1 MSGDNHERERSP
13 QQSQRPGSGGARRSV
28 FGSSSNIFSHRPNP
42 IQSSASPADIKNSAP
57 SISDAAGSE
66 KEKNGAA
73 NIEKSVE
80 DENDSSRKEAQ
91 KQKDESIAQLASS
104 NQISESAT
112 DKTSTPEKSGNGFST
127 TGDAPDSSVVKP
139 KSSTS
144 FASYLSNVKKRKQ
157 ELADQEKKN
166 KEIQDGIAQNLSQSE
181 HNDKTNKSEAG
192 VKNELSQDPIRNLNT
207 DTTVNV
213 ADENTEAVKPI
224 SVKEVFT
231 DTPKLDVNVKSIDE
245 DSSKDKMDVD
255 TETLNNKQN
264 VDKVETDTKLPTGK
278 KGESDNEHI
287 VSPVSALSSELSVLP
302 SSTSTEKHISQPIHI
317 PPRIPESEDSDAD
330 ITATPRRDTNVA
342 EDSDAETVHGDSPP
356 KPRRGRLIRKSD
368 MDPDTSDR
376 KLDLSEQEDIDSYH
390 KKLRLER
397 LDRRS
402 QSKSSSPQRQNT
414 KKTRAG
420 RDSSGRLKLQR
431 ACDKGKLEQAKQLI
445 QEGADVNDQDY
456 AGNSALHEAA
466 LKGFT
471 DIVKLLLENGAHV
484 DIRSGPDDLDT
495 PLIDAAANGHRTTV
509 EVLLQHGAD
518 PRIQNAH
525 GQNALDSLDEDDED
539 TPYLK
544 SILRE
549 ATLTLKS
556 KGKTHSH
563 NNSDADDQSFD
574 EDRSHSRS
582 KSRNHTQ
589 RRGPRNDLLLV
600 DFTTRNGR
608 DEVYSRA
615 SDGDVQFVGTYLENG
630 GKPDHQALALA
641 AKFGHTDV
649 VNLFLAFGAKVD
661 LADERGLTPLMQ
673 TVGRG
678 HIDTVKL
685 LLQAG
690 ADPTK
695 RSKDNKSVLDF
706 ATDSLV
712 SEDEEIRLIRDSLA
726 KMGAASS
733 TIDSRASEIKPK
745 KKRVIS
751 GDDSY
756 ESHDVKKK
764 KSSKHSESTSST
776 LAKQKQNHL
785 DQERKKEKLKEE
797 RHRENDAE
805 REREHERDRLKSQ
818 EIIARPVESKFSNAK
833 PESMKRTH
841 SNGGSV
847 VEPSEKPLVKA
858 PKVEHVETEAEKHAR
873 LEREK
878 EEQKKREEFEALR
891 AAKRKAREQ
900 EFLSNF
906 ETEEKK
912 KEEELKKLAE
922 LQAERKLKEAQEN
935 EYRAKL
941 EAEKKLIMSQNE
953 EIEKRRQIRE
963 HYPYGL
969 QTATFD
975 GQRSK
980 EEVLPYLPLYHMDI
994 KGTQYCSDLQVIM
1007 ILGIEKF
1014 YERYESLK
1022 SSKIDIDEKEKRA
1035 LFNYFYPFLGNF
1047 SFKST
1052 SKQVENFQV
1061 ELQKFLQ
1068 LNVNWIKYDDVLKII
1083 KDDFESIN
1091 DVVVTR
1097 TLELDINGR
1106 KETTELISP
1115 KIEEG
1120 SNSRKASNSVNDSAK
1135 NLPFA
1140 LRHRPGFV
1148 KVLSKNKKLW

>member
-1 MSGDNHERERSP
+1 M
-13 QQSQRPGSGGARRSV
+13 
-28 FGSSSNIFSHRPNP
+28 
-42 IQSSASPADIKNSAP
+42 
-57 SISDAAGSE
+57 
-66 KEKNGAA
+66 
-73 NIEKSVE
+73 
-80 DENDSSRKEAQ
+80 
-91 KQKDESIAQLASS
+91 
-104 NQISESAT
+104 
-112 DKTSTPEKSGNGFST
+112 
-127 TGDAPDSSVVKP
+127 
-139 KSSTS
+139 
-144 FASYLSNVKKRKQ
+144 KKRKQ
-157 ELADQEKKN
+157 ELAEQEKKN
-166 KEIQDGIAQNLSQSE
+166 KEIKEEVSRPEQGGPQSAENKKEPAKGTEDENLIR
-181 HNDKTNKSEAG
+181 KSE
-192 VKNELSQDPIRNLNT
+192 S
-207 DTTVNV
+207 
-213 ADENTEAVKPI
+213 ENTISNGTGEAEGSTISSNAQKEKESSVTAQGQPLKP
-224 SVKEVFT
+224 EA
-231 DTPKLDVNVKSIDE
+231 DTN
-245 DSSKDKMDVD
+245 SSNESSTKDHGMDID
-255 TETLNNKQN
+255 TEPLDHKKHSVTVKTQ
-264 VDKVETDTKLPTGK
+264 TDSNSMPHQPN
-278 KGESDNEHI
+278 EPDNEHI
-287 VSPVSALSSELSVLP
+287 LSPVFALSSELSVLP
-302 SSTSTEKHISQPIHI
+302 SSSSTEKHVSQAIHI
-317 PPRIPESEDSDAD
+317 PPRIPESDDSDANDAD
-330 ITATPRRDTNVA
+330 ITATPRRDNTDISVA

-376 KLDLSEQEDIDSYH
+376 KLDSSEHEDHDSYH
-390 KKLRLER
+390 KKMRLER

-402 QSKSSSPQRQNT
+402 QSKSSSPQRQNA

-431 ACDKGKLEQAKQLI
+431 ACDKGKFEQAKILI
-445 QEGADVNDQDY
+445 EEGADVNDQDY

-471 DIVKLLLENGAHV
+471 DIVKLLLDNGAHV
-484 DIRSGPDDLDT
+484 DTRSGPDDLDT
-495 PLIDAAANGHRTTV
+495 PLIDAAANGHKTTV
-509 EVLLQHGAD
+509 ELLLQHGAD

-525 GQNALDSLDEDDED
+525 GQNALDSLDEDDDD

-549 ATLTLKS
+549 ATLALKS
-556 KGKTHSH
+556 KGKIQSH
-563 NNSDADDQSFD
+563 NNSDADELSHD
-574 EDRSHSRS
+574 EERSHSRS
-582 KSRNHTQ
+582 KSRSHTQ
-589 RRGPRNDLLLV
+589 RRGPRNDMLLV

-690 ADPTK
+690 ADPSK

-712 SEDEEIRLIRDSLA
+712 SEEEEIKLIREALTKLGVTTHGTENKVGES
-726 KMGAASS
+726 KQ
-733 TIDSRASEIKPK
+733 K

-751 GDDSY
+751 RDDTL
-756 ESHDVKKK
+756 EAHEVKKK
-764 KSSKHSESTSST
+764 KTLKSSETTSSVSV
-776 LAKQKQNHL
+776 KQKQKPTE
-785 DQERKKEKLKEE
+785 QERKKEKMKDEKVKE
-797 RHRENDAE
+797 NGVE
-805 REREHERDRLKSQ
+805 REKEYEREKERDRPKSQ
-818 EIIARPVESKFSNAK
+818 ENIARPVESKFSTSK
-833 PESMKRTH
+833 PETLKRTH
-841 SNGGSV
+841 SNGTSV
-847 VEPSEKPLVKA
+847 SENSEKPPLKA
-858 PKVEHVETEAEKHAR
+858 IKVEHVETEAEKLER

-922 LQAERKLKEAQEN
+922 LQAERKLKEAREN
-935 EYRAKL
+935 EYKAKL

-953 EIEKRRQIRE
+953 EIEKRRKIRE

-969 QTATFD
+969 QVATFD

-980 EEVLPYLPLYHMDI
+980 EEVLPYLPLYHIDI
-994 KGTQYCSDLQVIM
+994 KGTQYCADLQVIM

-1014 YERYESLK
+1014 HDRYESLGA
-1022 SSKIDIDEKEKRA
+1022 SKIDIEEQEKRA

-1052 SKQVENFQV
+1052 TKQVENFQV

-1068 LNVNWIKYDDVLKII
+1068 LTITWIKYDDVLNII
-1083 KDDFESIN
+1083 KDDFETIH

-1097 TLELDINGR
+1097 TLELDIGGR
-1106 KETTELISP
+1106 KGATEFASP
-1115 KIEEG
+1115 KVEEL
-1120 SNSRKASNSVNDSAK
+1120 STSRKVSGSALNDSSK
-1135 NLPFA
+1135 NLPFT
-1140 LRHRPGFV
+1140 LRNRPAIL